1 MRAGVDIHPAAS
13 IGDGVMLDH
22 ASSIVIGETSILGSD
37 CYVLHGVTLGAT
49 GKPAPHS
56 KRHPTI
62 GNSVT
67 LGAGCTVLGDVRV
80 GDGATVG
87 AHAVVTRN
95 VPAGETV
102 TGVNGLR
109 GQRSRL

>member
-1 MRAGVDIHPAAS
+1 
-13 IGDGVMLDH
+13 MLDH
-22 ASSIVIGETSILGSD
+22 ASSIVIGATSVIGSD

-49 GKPAPHS
+49 GKPTPPRA

-62 GNSVT
+62 GNRVT

-87 AHAVVTRN
+87 AHALVTRN

-109 GQRSRL
+109 GQRQRSRL